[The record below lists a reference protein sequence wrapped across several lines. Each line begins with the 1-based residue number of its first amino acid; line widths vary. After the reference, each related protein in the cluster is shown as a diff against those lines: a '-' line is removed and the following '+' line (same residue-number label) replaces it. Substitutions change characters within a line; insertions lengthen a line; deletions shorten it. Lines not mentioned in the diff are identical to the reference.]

1 MNEWSIVTVL
11 IALAGLFAT
20 VGAPIIS
27 LNKNIATLNAEM
39 KRSNARHDKNEKAIE
54 KQQEAAHESHQKLW
68 QKNEEQDGKIQNH
81 ETRISILEQSK

>member
-1 MNEWSIVTVL
+1 MNEWSVVTVL

-39 KRSNARHDKNEKAIE
+39 KRSNARLDKHDQEFKA
-54 KQQEAAHESHQKLW
+54 QQANAHESHQKLW
-68 QKNEEQDGKIQNH
+68 EKNNEQDKILGDH
-81 ETRISILEQSK
+81 ETRIKILENT

>member
-1 MNEWSIVTVL
+1 MNEWSVVTVL
-11 IALAGLFAT
+11 IALVGLFVT

-54 KQQEAAHESHQKLW
+54 KQQEAAHTSHQKLW
-68 QKNEEQDGKIQNH
+68 EKNAAQDKILGDH
-81 ETRISILEQSK
+81 ESRISVLENK